1 MKAHHHTLVIYQFS
15 RAKIERCDFSHFLSV
30 YAPEKL
36 PSGRLLREM
45 MNTLT
50 FTVEGYDDDPREVHS
65 IPEIR
70 QFYSEFHKAWP
81 YWLYFCRLGSEE
93 FNMMVLS
100 CLPSIA
106 AVKVDQAPNVV
117 VEFDRI
123 ELLEFLRA
131 DFGPMN
137 AICERGG
144 MFEQLIYERTK
155 AIFEYFKL
163 PFDADPT
170 VGQ

>member
-1 MKAHHHTLVIYQFS
+1 MGQNLVVYQFS
-15 RAKIERCDFSHFLSV
+15 RPNIERVDFSHFLSA
-30 YAPEKL
+30 YSLEKL
-36 PSGRLLREM
+36 PSGRRLRDL
-45 MNTLT
+45 MNALI
-50 FTVEGYDDDPREVHS
+50 FQVDGYNNDPREVHS

-81 YWLYFCRLGSEE
+81 YWLYFCNLDSEE

-144 MFEQLIYERTK
+144 MFDQLIYERTK

-163 PFDADPT
+163 PFDALPPA
-170 VGQ
+170 

>member
-1 MKAHHHTLVIYQFS
+1 MGHNLVVYQFS
-15 RAKIERCDFSHFLSV
+15 RSNIERGDFSHFLSV
-30 YAPEKL
+30 YAPDKL
-36 PSGRLLREM
+36 PSGRRLRDM
-45 MNTLT
+45 MNALI
-50 FTVEGYDDDPREVHS
+50 FQIDGYNDDRREVHS

-70 QFYSEFHKAWP
+70 NFYSEFHKAWP
-81 YWLYFCRLGSEE
+81 YWLFFCHLGSEE

-123 ELLEFLRA
+123 ELLEFLRT
-131 DFGPMN
+131 DFCHMN
-137 AICERGG
+137 AMCERGG
-144 MFEQLIYERTK
+144 MFERLIYDRTK

-163 PFDADPT
+163 PFDAPAPK
-170 VGQ
+170 